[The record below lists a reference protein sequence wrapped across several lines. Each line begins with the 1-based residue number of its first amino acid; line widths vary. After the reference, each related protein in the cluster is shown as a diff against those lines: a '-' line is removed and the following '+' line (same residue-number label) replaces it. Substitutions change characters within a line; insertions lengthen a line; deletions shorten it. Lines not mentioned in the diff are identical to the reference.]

1 MSDVVPSLLA
11 FAQVRRNSPGVRSVT
26 VRKCCGETMLAEAT
40 TMMLIPLLVLGAL
53 VILLIV
59 RSRRTRTAST
69 ASRRPTAVTPGHQ

>member
-1 MSDVVPSLLA
+1 
-11 FAQVRRNSPGVRSVT
+11 
-26 VRKCCGETMLAEAT
+26 
-40 TMMLIPLLVLGAL
+40 MMLIPLLVLGAL